1 MAGPLCGATVNVSK
15 SSVAMADEKEPLFS
29 FIAMEYY
36 WLVLNRTYRVVV
48 TEETIYGVRVRGV
61 MSDIGIT
68 FDRDFTLS
76 GRLLD
81 PMPDDLQDPA
91 SYEGESFVRRHEAID
106 LDSDEFLEVDEHNF
120 RLDRSEVGRVTY
132 NPEKKWGMG
141 DIPHSG
147 RLVLHLEN
155 NEQRELILL
164 GDQDGEHLKQKF
176 RVAA

>member
-1 MAGPLCGATVNVSK
+1 MTGDSE
-15 SSVAMADEKEPLFS
+15 SLFS

-36 WLVLNRTYRVVV
+36 WLVLNRTYRVIV
-48 TEETIYGVRVRGV
+48 TGEKIYGVRVRGV

-81 PMPDDLQDPA
+81 PMPDDLQDPG
-91 SYEGESFVRRHEAID
+91 SYEGESFVRRREGID
-106 LDSDEFLEVDEHNF
+106 LNSDEFLEVDDHNF
-120 RLDRSEVGRVTY
+120 RLNRSDVDRVSY

-147 RLVLHLEN
+147 RLVVHLKYG
-155 NEQRELILL
+155 EQRELILL
-164 GDQDGEHLKQKF
+164 GDQDGEDLKQKF
-176 RVAA
+176 HSVA